1 MSQYYVQRSSSLVLV
16 PEEFPLLQWS
26 TTRSS
31 SQSLISTELLEDN
44 TSCSCLEMF
53 ASISK
58 LFERIYKPG
67 AFFINALSLT
77 NTLYSGMKNKLSLGF
92 SDTKK
97 IIEKNRR
104 VIDPCGDRHWPLFG
118 HFSHSLLFHFCI
130 FLQASRIRFIGF
142 EGNVQ
147 NVEINELC
155 SLRHG
160 FERSLLS
167 CVTWTA
173 VQGLGTFIKKNRQA
187 SWGKMSYLI
196 HMTDAGA

>member
-97 IIEKNRR
+97 KKLKRTGVSSILAAT
-104 VIDPCGDRHWPLFG
+104 VIG
-118 HFSHSLLFHFCI
+118 HFSGI
-130 FLQASRIRFIGF
+130 FRIRSSSI
-142 EGNVQ
+142 
-147 NVEINELC
+147 
-155 SLRHG
+155 SAY
-160 FERSLLS
+160 S
-167 CVTWTA
+167 CRLKDWIRCF
-173 VQGLGTFIKKNRQA
+173 LNPKNRLWYIPCLFIIVPAQEREQ
-187 SWGKMSYLI
+187 SISLGWKGSVPYS
-196 HMTDAGA
+196 DAD

>member
-97 IIEKNRR
+97 KIEKNRR
-104 VIDPCGDRHWPLFG
+104 VIDPLRRPSLATFRAFFAFAPLPFL
-118 HFSHSLLFHFCI
+118 HIPVDSRTEYVVFWIQKTVCDI
-130 FLQASRIRFIGF
+130 FLVYIS
-142 EGNVQ
+142 
-147 NVEINELC
+147 
-155 SLRHG
+155 
-160 FERSLLS
+160 
-167 CVTWTA
+167 
-173 VQGLGTFIKKNRQA
+173 
-187 SWGKMSYLI
+187 
-196 HMTDAGA
+196 

>member
-97 IIEKNRR
+97 KKLKRTGVSSILAAT
-104 VIDPCGDRHWPLFG
+104 VIG
-118 HFSHSLLFHFCI
+118 HFSGIFRIRSSSISAYSCRLKDWIRCFLNPKTVCDI
-130 FLQASRIRFIGF
+130 FLVYIS
-142 EGNVQ
+142 
-147 NVEINELC
+147 
-155 SLRHG
+155 
-160 FERSLLS
+160 
-167 CVTWTA
+167 
-173 VQGLGTFIKKNRQA
+173 
-187 SWGKMSYLI
+187 
-196 HMTDAGA
+196 

>member
-44 TSCSCLEMF
+44 TSWSCLEMF

-97 IIEKNRR
+97 KNWKEPACHRSLRR
-104 VIDPCGDRHWPLFG
+104 PSLATFRAFFAFAPLPFL
-118 HFSHSLLFHFCI
+118 HIPVDSRTEYVVFWIQKTVCDI
-130 FLQASRIRFIGF
+130 FL
-142 EGNVQ
+142 VY
-147 NVEINELC
+147 
-155 SLRHG
+155 
-160 FERSLLS
+160 LL
-167 CVTWTA
+167 
-173 VQGLGTFIKKNRQA
+173 
-187 SWGKMSYLI
+187 
-196 HMTDAGA
+196 

>member
-67 AFFINALSLT
+67 AFFYQRFIFDQYSLLWDEKQ
-77 NTLYSGMKNKLSLGF
+77 TLTWFFWYQ
-92 SDTKK
+92 KK
-97 IIEKNRR
+97 KIEKNRR
-104 VIDPCGDRHWPLFG
+104 VIDPLRRPSLATFRAFFAFAPLPFL
-118 HFSHSLLFHFCI
+118 HIPVDSRTEYVVFWIQKTVCDI
-130 FLQASRIRFIGF
+130 FLVYIS
-142 EGNVQ
+142 
-147 NVEINELC
+147 
-155 SLRHG
+155 
-160 FERSLLS
+160 
-167 CVTWTA
+167 
-173 VQGLGTFIKKNRQA
+173 
-187 SWGKMSYLI
+187 
-196 HMTDAGA
+196 